1 MAAQVE
7 GGAWSTAVPDWE
19 SRILD
24 GRSLVPDLPLFEAS
38 AEKALRIFKRLRMPD
53 AYGQPTF
60 GEVCEDWVFDFV
72 RAIFGSYDP
81 ETRTRM
87 ISEFFLLIPKKNGKS
102 AIAAAIIVTA
112 AILNDRP
119 DNELVLIA
127 PTQKIAGIAFKTAMG
142 IIRLDKDLGG
152 PDGFGREGGIFKV
165 NTNTK
170 EITHQ
175 ITGAMIRVLSADGD
189 VVTGSKAA
197 FILVDESH
205 VLLSKAKAADIM
217 IELRGGLASRPEG
230 FLLQITTQ
238 SKDRPTGEFE
248 KQLNTARG
256 VRDGTLKNI
265 PLLAVMYELP
275 QAMADKEAWRDPKT
289 WGLVNPNLGV
299 SVRLDYL
306 MTAFRTAEDKGIED
320 LAKFASQHLNVQVGL
335 GLKSG
340 RWLGADYWLGAAR
353 PEITLEHIL
362 ETSEV
367 IVGGLDGGG
376 LDDLLG
382 FALIG
387 RHKKTKH
394 WQAWAKAWADSAVLG
409 LRPKIAA
416 ELEEL
421 RDSGDLTFVDS
432 LEEAN
437 LEIAQLCKRIE
448 RLGLFP
454 EKQGLGFDSFGVS
467 AILDALEAEGMGADH
482 VAAVGQGFKLK
493 GAIQSAPVMLKGGRL
508 VHGGQRLMTW
518 TVGNARVRATSTAV
532 VMDKSEAGSAKIDP
546 VIALLNAF
554 QLMSLHPQAA
564 RRDLSKAIS
573 KMVVL
578 A

>member
-1 MAAQVE
+1 MAASVA
-7 GGAWSTAVPDWE
+7 GGVWSTALPDWE
-19 SRILD
+19 ERLLE
-24 GRSLVPDLPLFEAS
+24 GRSLVPELPLFAAS
-38 AEKALRIFKRLRMPD
+38 ADKALRIFKRLRVPD
-53 AYGQPTF
+53 IYENPTY
-60 GEVCEDWVFDFV
+60 GEVCEEWVFDFV

-81 ETRTRM
+81 ETRQRM

-102 AIAAAIIVTA
+102 SIAAAIIVTA

-119 DNELVLIA
+119 ENELVLIA
-127 PTQKIAGIAFKTAMG
+127 PTQKIAGIAFKQAKG
-142 IIRLDKDLGG
+142 IIRLDPVLGG
-152 PDGFGREGGIFKV
+152 PDGMGAEGGIFKV
-165 NTNTK
+165 AAHK
-170 EITHQ
+170 QEITHQ
-175 ITGAMIRVLSADGD
+175 TTGAVIRILSADGD

-197 FILVDESH
+197 FVLIDESH

-217 IELRGGLASRPEG
+217 IELRGGLTSRPEG
-230 FLLQITTQ
+230 FVLQITTQ

-248 KQLNTARG
+248 KQLNTARA
-256 VRDGTLKNI
+256 VRDGKLEL

-275 QAMADKEAWRDPKT
+275 PKMAEKEAWRDPAT
-289 WGLVNPNLGV
+289 WGLVNPNLGLSV
-299 SVRLDYL
+299 SE
-306 MTAFRTAEDKGIED
+306 AFLRQQFTKAEEDGIEA

-353 PEITLEHIL
+353 PELTLEHIL

-367 IVGGLDGGG
+367 VVGGLDGGG

-387 RHKKTKH
+387 RHAKTKR
-394 WQAWAKAWADSAVLG
+394 WQAWARAWADRTVLG

-421 RDSGDLTFVDS
+421 EASGDLILVDD

-437 LEIAQLCKRIE
+437 LEIATLCRQVYD
-448 RLGLFP
+448 LGLFP
-454 EKQGLGFDSFGVS
+454 EAGGLGFDAYGVS
-467 AILDALEAEGMGADH
+467 AILDALEGEGLDADH
-482 VAAVGQGFKLK
+482 VVAVGQGYKLK
-493 GAIQSAPVMLKGGRL
+493 GAIQSAPVMLKNKRL

-518 TVGNARVRATSTAV
+518 CVGNARVRATTAAV
-532 VMDKSEAGSAKIDP
+532 MMDKSEAGSAKIDP
-546 VIALLNAF
+546 VIAMLNAF

-564 RRDLSKAIS
+564 PRRDLGKVIS
-573 KMVVL
+573 NMVVI

>member
-19 SRILD
+19 ERLLE

-38 AEKALRIFKRLRMPD
+38 AEKALRIFKRLKVPD
-53 AYGQPTF
+53 LYGTPTY
-60 GEVCEDWVFDFV
+60 GEVCEEWVFDFV
-72 RAIFGSYDP
+72 RAVFGSYDP
-81 ETRTRM
+81 ETRKRM

-119 DNELVLIA
+119 ENELILIA
-127 PTQKIAGIAFKTAMG
+127 PTQKIAGIAFKQAMG
-142 IIRLDKDLGG
+142 IIKLDPVLGG
-152 PDGFGREGGIFKV
+152 PDGFGREGGIFKTDK
-165 NTNTK
+165 NK
-170 EITHQ
+170 HEITHQ
-175 ITGAMIRVLSADGD
+175 VTGAVIRILSADGD

-205 VLLSKAKAADIM
+205 VLLAKAKAADIM

-248 KQLNTARG
+248 KQLNTARA
-256 VRDGTLKNI
+256 VRDGTLEQ
-265 PLLAVMYELP
+265 PLLAVLYELP
-275 QAMADKEAWRDPKT
+275 QAMAEKEAWRDPAT

-299 SVRLDYL
+299 SVDEGFLL
-306 MTAFRTAEDKGIED
+306 NAFRKAEDEGIEAV
-320 LAKFASQHLNVQVGL
+320 AKFASQHLNVQVGL

-340 RWLGADYWLGAAR
+340 RWLGADYWLGAKR
-353 PEITLEHIL
+353 EEITLEHIL

-367 IVGGLDGGG
+367 LVGGLDGGG

-387 RHKKTKH
+387 RHAKTKR
-394 WQAWAKAWADSAVLG
+394 WQAWARAWADRAVLG
-409 LRPKIAA
+409 LRPKIKA

-421 RDSGDLTFVDS
+421 EASGDLILVDS
-432 LEEAN
+432 LEDAN
-437 LEIAQLCKRIE
+437 LEIAALCRRIYD
-448 RLGLFP
+448 LGLFP
-454 EKQGLGFDSFGVS
+454 EKAGLGFDAYGVS
-467 AILDALEAEGMGADH
+467 AILDALEAEGLDGEH
-482 VAAVGQGFKLK
+482 VVAVGQGYKLK
-493 GAIQSAPVMLKGGRL
+493 GAIQSAPVMLKNGRL

-518 TVGNARVRATSTAV
+518 CVGNARVRATTAAV
-532 VMDKSEAGSAKIDP
+532 MMDKSEAGSAKIDP

-554 QLMSLHPQAA
+554 QLMAMHPQAA
-564 RRDLSKAIS
+564 PRRDLSDVINN
-573 KMVVL
+573 MVMH